1 MNKTELNNAIANLKS
16 NPWTKLAYGISYLSP
31 RKVTTEEQVEDEE
44 GNLITRSV
52 AKIRHIYTIDNPSAV
67 VKALHTL
74 WVKQVG
80 AKTDC
85 IENGKL
91 LFFMPSSD
99 FDIRFDQGYVCFND
113 EEEIIFAVDR
123 DDQLMDVA
131 LMDSVSGEEAKVI
144 AKEFANEKL
153 AKLRE
158 IKAQR
163 RANKLKAQST
173 VVKAEQAETETEEQ
187 PKLD

>member
-16 NPWTKLAYGISYLSP
+16 NPWTKVGYGINYLSP
-31 RKVTTEEQVEDEE
+31 RKTTANETVVDEDGNQLTHSVT
-44 GNLITRSV
+44 
-52 AKIRHIYTIDNPSAV
+52 KIRHIYTIENPSEV
-67 VKALHTL
+67 VKALHSA

-91 LFFMPSSD
+91 LFFMPSAD

-113 EEEIIFAVDR
+113 NEEIIFAVDR
-123 DDQLMDVA
+123 DDQLMDTA
-131 LMDSVSGEEAKVI
+131 LMDSVSGAEREVI
-144 AKEFANEKL
+144 AREFANEKL

-163 RANKLKAQST
+163 RANKLKAQT
-173 VVKAEQAETETEEQ
+173 VVSKTVTTESEEQA
-187 PKLD
+187 KLDD